1 MKKIFIVLFLFM
13 LSGMISYGQFTAS
26 LSNRTAS
33 PNDTVKVNLNVT
45 GFSNIAS
52 ITFYI
57 QIDPNVLTFQGIS
70 NFSQSGMMAS
80 VTGNTINIVW
90 TNPTAV
96 SFPNGTLLR
105 LNFKYNGLSS
115 PVVFLPNIC
124 EVVKLVGNIPTVLSG
139 TYTDGSVHPFMGNV
153 AKARLDSL
161 SNIPL
166 GLVTDTLRYT
176 GFQANVGAIT
186 QRISYDPS
194 KLTFISVTGAG
205 TLAAGLTHSVA
216 SGIITLTWSSATPK
230 NINYP
235 GNYFKL
241 NFQYTTAA
249 ATNVSFSTGCI
260 IETVA
265 PVTNIPVTYYSG
277 RVAPPPVVTSY
288 ATIGTVAGAI
298 QGQLVDVPVSFAS
311 MPAGTN
317 NFNLNINFDS
327 PRLSFIG
334 LLNPVQ
340 PVNFNV
346 NGNLIS
352 ITNSNP
358 LTPSPSINGQFLTL
372 RFQYNGIGTANVNF
386 GNGCQFSAGTNQIG
400 VGFTNG
406 SVVPGVVPGGYNANI
421 AYVNRSG
428 SGSVSVPVTFS
439 AMPSNIGAITMNI
452 GFDNSKLSYTGVI
465 NPNNATVKLNGNT
478 INLVWTG
485 TTPFPLDTVVKL
497 QFNYIPGAGNN
508 CAAAIYFT
516 DGCQVASLVPAII
529 PTNWNNGGVNVK
541 FKISGT
547 LEYNSDPSPQIAL
560 VGHTVK
566 LVTLLGDSVTSAVST
581 ATGFEMWAPAG
592 SYELIIT
599 PAPGYQVYSDLDDAM
614 SIFDHFLGYPI
625 ALSDQFPIRLA
636 AGDLDEDGE
645 PDLDDAMFVFDLF
658 LGYDK
663 SEFWTAPDWIYH
675 APPVDCNCIDVTGIT
690 ILGLNSGNVL
700 GTNSNP

>member
-13 LSGMISYGQFTAS
+13 LSGVISYGQFTAS

-33 PNDTVKVNLNVT
+33 PNDTVKVNMNVT

-70 NFSQSGMMAS
+70 NFSQPGMMAS
-80 VTGNTINIVW
+80 VTGNTISIVW
-90 TNPTAV
+90 TNPTPV
-96 SFPNGTLLR
+96 TFPNGTLMR

-115 PVVFLPNIC
+115 AVAFLPTVC
-124 EVVKLVGNIPTVLSG
+124 EVVKLVGNIPTVLTG
-139 TYTDGSVHPFMGNV
+139 TYSDGSVNPFMGNA

-161 SNIPL
+161 SNVPL

-176 GFQANVGAIT
+176 GFQSNVGAIT
-186 QRISYDPS
+186 QRIAYDPS
-194 KLTFISVTGAG
+194 KLTFINVTGAG
-205 TLAAGLTHSVA
+205 NLAAGLTHSVS
-216 SGIITLTWSSATPK
+216 SGIITLTWSSSTPK

-235 GNYFKL
+235 ANYFKL
-241 NFQYTTAA
+241 NFQYITAS

-265 PVTNIPVTYYSG
+265 PVTNIPVTYFSG

-288 ATIGTVAGAI
+288 ATIGTVTGAL
-298 QGQLVDVPVSFAS
+298 QGQIVDVPVSFAS
-311 MPAGTN
+311 MPSGTN

-334 LLNPVQ
+334 LINPVQ

-358 LTPSPSINGQFLTL
+358 LTPTPSINGQFLML
-372 RFQYNGIGTANVNF
+372 RFQYNGIGQAAVNF

-421 AYVNRSG
+421 ANVNRSG
-428 SGSVSVPVTFS
+428 SGSVIVPVTFN
-439 AMPSNIGAITMNI
+439 AMPSNIGAITMNF
-452 GFDNSKLSYTGVI
+452 GFDNSKLAYTGVI
-465 NPNNATVKLNGNT
+465 NPYNATVKLNGNT
-478 INLVWTG
+478 INLVWSG
-485 TTPFPLDTVVKL
+485 TTPFPGDTVVKL
-497 QFNYIPGAGNN
+497 QFNYTPGSGNN
-508 CAAAIYFT
+508 CAAPINFT
-516 DGCQVASLVPAII
+516 DGCQVASLTPAII

-547 LEYNSDPSPQIAL
+547 IKYNSNPMPQIAL
-560 VGHTVK
+560 VGHRIK
-566 LVTLLGDSVTSAVST
+566 LVTALGDSVTSAVST
-581 ATGFEMWAPAG
+581 GTGFEMWAPGG
-592 SYELIIT
+592 SYELVIT
-599 PAPGYQVYSDLDDAM
+599 PPPGYQVYSDLDDAM
-614 SIFDHFLGYPI
+614 AIFDHFLGYPI
-625 ALSDQFPIRLA
+625 ALSDQFPIRLI

-663 SEFWTAPDWIYH
+663 SEFWTAPDWVYDG
-675 APPVDCNCIDVTGIT
+675 PSVNCNCSDVSGIT

-700 GTNSNP
+700 GSNANP